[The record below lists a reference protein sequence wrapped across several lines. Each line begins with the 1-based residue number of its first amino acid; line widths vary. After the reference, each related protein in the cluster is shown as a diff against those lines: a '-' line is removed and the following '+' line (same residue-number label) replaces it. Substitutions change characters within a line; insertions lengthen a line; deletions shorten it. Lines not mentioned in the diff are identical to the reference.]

1 MIFALNGPS
10 NYITLLYFSL
20 IANGDLISPVVRL
33 LIPRK
38 TLNHWDH
45 ILEMVTAKV
54 SLRSGAV
61 HRYQEAEYLWDTVA
75 MSTYVFKTLEVDN
88 GSCLLYGNFLC
99 EKTVFRGPFYDSR
112 KLEIRLLQISFLFN
126 FHCYL
131 KKKKRKKQTPPKL
144 SVLFNHYFLSRCL
157 ISL

>member
-45 ILEMVTAKV
+45 ILEMLTAKV

-61 HRYQEAEYLWDTVA
+61 HRYQEAEYL
-75 MSTYVFKTLEVDN
+75 
-88 GSCLLYGNFLC
+88 
-99 EKTVFRGPFYDSR
+99 
-112 KLEIRLLQISFLFN
+112 
-126 FHCYL
+126 
-131 KKKKRKKQTPPKL
+131 
-144 SVLFNHYFLSRCL
+144 
-157 ISL
+157 